1 MRWVVCSFMSRLSRT
16 SLLLAFFFGLDK
28 VVAVLRQLVIARQFG
43 LSEELDAFNV
53 ANNVPDLLFA
63 LISGGALAIAF
74 IPVLSEVLSKDGRPA
89 AWNLFTRIANLAF
102 LVTGVLAVIVALIS
116 GPLVRAEIGIA
127 PGFERVQQ
135 DLVAELMRLNLIATM
150 IFSVSGLVM
159 AGLQANQHFLL
170 PAMAPLMYN
179 IGQIFGATVLSPTP
193 ENAYNIGSFT
203 LPAFGFGVHGLVYG
217 VILGALLH
225 LGIQI
230 PGLIH
235 YKFRWAPAIGIK
247 TEPVRKVLRLMIPRL
262 GNMMFIQATFLVR
275 DNLASRLESGA
286 VSALTYGY
294 MIMQVPETLI
304 GTAIG
309 TALLPTLS
317 EQAARQEQEQFHAT
331 VERAVRVLIA
341 VTLPV
346 AVVLSAGLRPL
357 IEVAFGFD
365 AQGTDLMLWV
375 ARGFLAGL
383 IGQSVME
390 VAARSFY
397 ARQNA
402 LIPLMAAGIN
412 VTVYTLLGVLL
423 FRPLGAAGISL
434 ADSLAFTSQ
443 AVILILLL
451 NRRMPQPVRV
461 GGTLV
466 RAVLGAAAGGLVV
479 LLVNSGLAGRVP
491 LIILGVAAL
500 GLGGLVAL
508 PFIWKE
514 IRLLIR
520 L

>member
-1 MRWVVCSFMSRLSRT
+1 MSRLSRT
-16 SLLLAFFFGLDK
+16 TLLLAFFFGLDK
-28 VVAVLRQLVIARQFG
+28 IVAVLRQLVIARQFG
-43 LSEELDAFNV
+43 LSKELDVFNV

-89 AWNLFTRIANLAF
+89 AWDLFARIANLAF
-102 LVTGVLAVIVALIS
+102 LVTGVLAVVVALIA
-116 GPLVRAEIGIA
+116 GPLVRAEVGIA
-127 PGFERVQQ
+127 PGFERAQQ

-150 IFSVSGLVM
+150 IFSVSGLAM

-179 IGQIFGATVLSPTP
+179 IGQIFGATILAPTP
-193 ENAYNIGSFT
+193 EAAYSLGPVT
-203 LPAFGFGVHGLVYG
+203 LPALGLGVHGLVYG
-217 VILGALLH
+217 VILGAALH
-225 LGIQI
+225 LGIQV
-230 PGLIH
+230 PGLLR
-235 YKFRWAPAIGIK
+235 YKFRWAPVIGLR
-247 TEPVRKVLRLMIPRL
+247 TEPVRKVLRLMGPRL
-262 GNMMFIQATFLVR
+262 GTMLFIQTTFLVR
-275 DNLASRLESGA
+275 DNLASRLEAGA

-317 EQAARQEQEQFHAT
+317 EQAARQEHAAFHAT

-357 IEVAFGFD
+357 IALAFGFD

-397 ARQNA
+397 AKQNA
-402 LIPLMAAGIN
+402 LIPLLTAGIN
-412 VTVYTLLGVLL
+412 ATVYTLLGVLL
-423 FRPLGAAGISL
+423 FRRLGAPGISL

-451 NRRMPQPVRV
+451 NRRMEQPVRV
-461 GGTLV
+461 GATLL
-466 RAVLGAAAGGLVV
+466 RALLGCAASAGVIALVTAALAERVPVLISSTAAMGLGA
-479 LLVNSGLAGRVP
+479 
-491 LIILGVAAL
+491 
-500 GLGGLVAL
+500 LVAV

-514 IRLLIR
+514 IRLLFK